1 MRKIL
6 VLFKYKYTYRIS
18 CMQANSTH
26 ADSFIVNQIR
36 KKTKPSSSKL
46 FNSGYLLN
54 SRNSGTFS
62 ETVAPI
68 FLPLSPPQQKIK
80 KKPYALVGS
89 FPPSRSSATT
99 PTIPAKARNV
109 CRSRGNARCH
119 SQSFIS
125 CWGTSLTVLFWF
137 RNNRN

>member
-1 MRKIL
+1 MYIIIRVTRSRARIIL
-6 VLFKYKYTYRIS
+6 VLFKYKYAYTIS
-18 CMQANSTH
+18 CMQANMFIDSIY
-26 ADSFIVNQIR
+26 ADSFIADQV
-36 KKTKPSSSKL
+36 KKEKTKPSSSRL
-46 FNSGYLLN
+46 FNSGYLN

-119 SQSFIS
+119 SQSFIV
-125 CWGTSLTVLFWF
+125 C
-137 RNNRN
+137 